1 MENYIKKYNRYNIL
15 ISLALIILSIFLIK
29 DPTTSLNTITIIIG
43 VIVGITGLV
52 ELITY
57 FTSPQEIKAFSL
69 KLIVGVITT
78 ILGVVIIINAQTIN
92 TILTWVIG
100 AWIIIESIIKLQIA
114 FNLKGISNSN
124 WKIIVIF
131 SIITFIIGLVIIL
144 NPFATLIT
152 VGKICGIMLLTSEIL
167 NIFESLFI
175 FRI

>member
-1 MENYIKKYNRYNIL
+1 MEIYIKKYNRYNIL
-15 ISLALIILSIFLIK
+15 ISLALIILSIFLIV

-57 FTSPQEIKAFSL
+57 FTSPQEVKAFSL

-114 FNLKGISNSN
+114 FSLKDLSNTN
-124 WKIIVIF
+124 WKIVVIF

-144 NPFATLIT
+144 NPFASLMA
-152 VGKICGIMLLTSEIL
+152 VGKICGIMLLISEII
-167 NIFESLFI
+167 NVFESTFI
-175 FRI
+175 LRM

>member
-1 MENYIKKYNRYNIL
+1 MEIYIKKYNRYNIL
-15 ISLALIILSIFLIK
+15 ISLALIILSIFLIV

-57 FTSPQEIKAFSL
+57 FTSPQEVKAFSL

-114 FNLKGISNSN
+114 FSLKDLSNTN
-124 WKIIVIF
+124 WKIVVIF

-144 NPFATLIT
+144 NPFASLMA
-152 VGKICGIMLLTSEIL
+152 VGKICGIMLLISEII
-167 NIFESLFI
+167 NVFESTFI
-175 FRI
+175 L

>member
-15 ISLALIILSIFLIK
+15 ISLALIILSIFLIA

-57 FTSPQEIKAFSL
+57 FTSPQEVKAFSL

-92 TILTWVIG
+92 TILSWVIG

-114 FNLKGISNSN
+114 FSLKDLSNTS
-124 WKIIVIF
+124 WKTVVIF

-144 NPFATLIT
+144 NPFATLMA
-152 VGKICGIMLLTSEIL
+152 VGKICGIMLLISEIL
-167 NIFESLFI
+167 NVFESTFI
-175 FRI
+175 LRM

>member
-1 MENYIKKYNRYNIL
+1 MEGYIKKYNRYNIL

-29 DPTTSLNTITIIIG
+29 NPTVSLNTITIIIG
-43 VIVGITGLV
+43 VIVEITGLV

-69 KLIVGVITT
+69 KLIIGVITT

-114 FNLKGISNSN
+114 FNLKGLSNAN
-124 WKIIVIF
+124 WKFVVTF
-131 SIITFIIGLVIIL
+131 SIITFLIGLVIIL

-152 VGKICGIMLLTSEIL
+152 VGKICGIMLLISEIL
-167 NIFESLFI
+167 NIFESMFI
-175 FRI
+175 LKI